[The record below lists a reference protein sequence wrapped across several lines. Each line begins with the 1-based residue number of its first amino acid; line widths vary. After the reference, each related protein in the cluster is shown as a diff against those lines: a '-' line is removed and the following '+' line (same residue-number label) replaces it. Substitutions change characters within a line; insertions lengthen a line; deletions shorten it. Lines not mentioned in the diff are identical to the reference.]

1 MIQIQDIRKNPN
13 KIVVL
18 GNHEPLIQSILD
30 FDYLSGKSE
39 GSIVGI
45 VTGHRGYAKYFFGRQ
60 EILVP
65 TLATLQ
71 GLTLKD
77 EPNPKGRSD
86 LKVNYWFVNLL
97 SGRRTLSSTLAA
109 LQGPTLKDEPN
120 PEGEGRTFSGFV
132 GGALFAE
139 NVPELHSLQLIDY
152 VQTCKRANVQTPL
165 VVGPASVGLL
175 VPGLPR
181 HPAGALKLGPI
192 GGITPDQ
199 ILEGKITEGGSV
211 AVMSASGGMTNELIN
226 IATQAGHRLSFAL
239 SFGGDRFPVLS
250 PRDAFLLAESDP
262 QTKTVLY
269 YGELGGEDEYELVKL
284 KEEGKFTKQV
294 IAHIA
299 GTVASLFPESPQFG
313 HAKAKADKA
322 RVTASAKRDALSAAG
337 FQVSHSFAEFIS
349 LVAAL
354 GSDLKGRAQPG
365 GKVRP

>member
-1 MIQIQDIRKNPN
+1 MISIQQIRDGDNQIL
-13 KIVVL
+13 VL
-18 GNHEPLIQSILD
+18 GNHETLIQSILD

-45 VTGHRGYAKYFFGRQ
+45 VTGQRGYAKFFFGRQ

-71 GLTLKD
+71 GLTLK
-77 EPNPKGRSD
+77 EVPSPSVSEGRSD
-86 LKVNYWFVNLL
+86 LKVNYWFLNLL
-97 SGRRTLSSTLAA
+97 SGRRSLTSTMEL
-109 LQGPTLKDEPN
+109 LTSNILPLTSNL
-120 PEGEGRTFSGFV
+120 V

-139 NVPELHSLQLIDY
+139 NVPELHSLQIIDSCTHAL
-152 VQTCKRANVQTPL
+152 VHSPL

-175 VPGLPR
+175 VPKV
-181 HPAGALKLGPI
+181 LKLGPI

-199 ILEGKITEGGSV
+199 IIEGKITEPGSV

-226 IATQAGHRLSFAL
+226 VAIQAGHRLSFAL

-262 QTKTVLY
+262 ETKTVLY

-299 GTVASLFPESPQFG
+299 GTVADLFPESPQFG

-322 RVTASAKRDALSAAG
+322 RVTAVAKREALAAAG
-337 FQVSHSFAEFIS
+337 FQVSHSFTEFIE
-349 LVAAL
+349 LVASL
-354 GSDLKGRAQPG
+354 GSDLEGSAQPE